1 MKWAAMAHSPSKAV
15 NFAKSVMNFT
25 RQWLVHIT
33 YLTRTHDQ
41 KTSRRPIA
49 LTNYIDDLFGFDGG
63 GFGLLFG
70 EILMTILNPPA
81 LGKVCGQ
88 ALPGLRDRNL
98 RRLRPLSIAGSSRPL
113 PSPTV
118 YFLF

>member
-41 KTSRRPIA
+41 KTSRRPVA
-49 LTNYIDDLFGFDGG
+49 LAARIDDLFGFDGG

-70 EILMTILNPPA
+70 EIFDDDLEP
-81 LGKVCGQ
+81 
-88 ALPGLRDRNL
+88 
-98 RRLRPLSIAGSSRPL
+98 SS
-113 PSPTV
+113 V
-118 YFLF
+118 G